1 MNSPTMKPKLFR
13 PLVVLFFLAGCAG
26 SSPVQKFAESKSA
39 FGKNPPLS
47 RRDIAVTQL
56 YRVYEQGATGFVP
69 MGAVRETA
77 EQRARD
83 FCGRTGKGYSVVGEQ
98 MSHPPYILG
107 NFPRIEIV
115 FACVD
120 KSTSS
125 QSSGVDDEKYTKLTH
140 LKKLLDDG
148 TITKE
153 EFEEQ
158 KSKILKE

>member
-1 MNSPTMKPKLFR
+1 MKIHFRVLVLVTLF
-13 PLVVLFFLAGCAG
+13 LGGCAS
-26 SSPVQKFAESKSA
+26 SSPVQKYSESKSA

-47 RRDIAVTQL
+47 KRDIPASQI

-77 EQRARD
+77 EQRASE
-83 FCGRTGKGYSVVGEQ
+83 FCGRQGKGVLAVGEQ
-98 MSHPPYILG
+98 MSQPPYILG

-120 KSTSS
+120 KS
-125 QSSGVDDEKYTKLTH
+125 SGPRAAAQDEQYEKLTH
-140 LKKLLDDG
+140 LKTLLDNG

-153 EFEEQ
+153 EFDQQ
-158 KSKILKE
+158 KAKILGDQ